1 MQLPAEEPVT
11 PTQDLVNDA
20 LSHRPE
26 LAEARINLTN
36 QQISNKA
43 IRNSLLPSL
52 DLFAYYGGSG
62 IGGAQNPNATCGN
75 PPSAFC
81 TPPGTFPSTSYGG
94 TLGSLVD
101 STAPDK
107 GFGATLTIP
116 IRNRAAQATQVRSD
130 LELRQGQM
138 RLQQI
143 ENLVRIEVRNAQF
156 AVQQNRASIA
166 SAQAAVEL
174 ARQSLDAEQKKYTL
188 GASTSTLVLQNQTSL
203 SQAESTLVSGMAA
216 YEKARVELDRA
227 TGLLLEHAGI
237 EFADAERGEVTHAP
251 NIPFIAPRP
260 NPESVMQNT
269 PQGQPPAQ
277 PQQPTPESQPQPQAP
292 PPSN

>member
-1 MQLPAEEPVT
+1 
-11 PTQDLVNDA
+11 
-20 LSHRPE
+20 
-26 LAEARINLTN
+26 
-36 QQISNKA
+36 
-43 IRNSLLPSL
+43 
-52 DLFAYYGGSG
+52 
-62 IGGAQNPNATCGN
+62 
-75 PPSAFC
+75 
-81 TPPGTFPSTSYGG
+81 
-94 TLGSLVD
+94 LVD